1 MNLFSSQFYQHEP
14 VFFVKLLLF
23 VIMGSSSLFPTIKL
37 IQRSIATVN
46 AENGKGEPPAPM
58 SEKLALRIRKVVNG
72 ELLAL
77 LSIPLTASLMTRG
90 IGYVE
95 DFPWQAG
102 AAPVAAAVVG
112 LGFKYTKEALTW
124 KEDGEV

>member
-1 MNLFSSQFYQHEP
+1 
-14 VFFVKLLLF
+14 
-23 VIMGSSSLFPTIKL
+23 MGSSSLFPTIKL
-37 IQRSIATVN
+37 VQRAVATVN
-46 AENGKGEPPAPM
+46 AAQGKGDPPAAM
-58 SEKLALRIRKVVNG
+58 SEKLATRIKKVVNG

-77 LSIPLTASLMTRG
+77 LSIPLTASLMSRG

-102 AAPVAAAVVG
+102 AAPVALAVIG

-124 KEDGEV
+124 SEDEI